1 MASLDEFNPTPT
13 NSIDDFKVGLPVTAP
28 VSNRASNVNIAAHAA
43 AMTNDPNAVVKT
55 FERSNAE
62 MDMTGKSQTATD
74 LVNVARDTAMGAN
87 KAALVSYLADPNVSD
102 LDKQKAASGVL
113 DKENSIYSTSNVLS
127 NLAIQAPAG
136 PSEPIET
143 ELARVSMADAINEV
157 NSYKRDKQALLNRE
171 AAKSDTG
178 TMAAFAGLVQT
189 LLVPGIAEGE
199 TASIVSQLT
208 GNTAS
213 AYASSFTLM
222 GGQKAGIREAIGQL
236 PPEKR
241 MEMVKQ
247 VVDIVN
253 AHPGIAIPGTEDF
266 ARLDSLRTYLEDGYH
281 NDFSE
286 VADNVVSVLDL
297 TVLGGVI
304 GRGVRGAGSVAEK
317 ALTGGR
323 YDRIAASNF
332 ERDAVRT
339 RVQPTT
345 VSQNYKDTNPAL
357 ATAAHEA
364 SAADSTGQAAEALYG
379 TSRADAVGS
388 DILPQVAKVDGSV
401 EAKVGRPE
409 SINDAA
415 ITPSADVMDFVN
427 HNGAIHYFEAEKRAM
442 RARTVNN
449 FEQARGMNARKEMFQ
464 VDSLPDGVGI
474 KAVYGP
480 AQGGFGTAEEA
491 MEMAKWSLR
500 ETGIDDSA
508 ITILKRDGDRYIPS
522 TVDEMN
528 ALRAPETLSERS
540 TPLRQAGEP
549 VATSRPF
556 YKTTGGDTRYIAP
569 SDSTIY
575 VSKEDAGRLRKAA
588 GTGRRSIV
596 YDARTDQAVVERGT
610 GSPAPESLVKA
621 SRTPEPGLVPV
632 DIGGKRPV
640 FGDEIVEVGDHPT
653 TSITSS
659 VKVTRRQTP
668 DFLVQVDHQ
677 YRFSPGDVAE
687 WAEADVKYNIFDRM
701 DALNGVADAGS
712 LQRHLLDAHSMLHP
726 NITLGANVVVDKA
739 AGLERELVEIGARNF
754 GDVFKTLPR
763 ERQSL
768 LDKMIKEA
776 NEQGLEFNYNKMVA
790 DGLNGE
796 EIKALRGWKEYWDTM
811 YHLENKDLVKS
822 LRAQNYHEF
831 VDEAAGGTRLFA
843 KPLVRTQLSGD
854 IKVYDHSLDQIRTMR
869 ADEVA
874 ELYAKDGVVARL
886 RQPVRVGDDAAE
898 MIVSVNAPG
907 KNYLRALTDNTQV
920 LNYRKGYYSVQYK
933 DPHFIVK
940 VEKNSRGEV
949 LYERAVAT
957 AGSARDADLMVG
969 RMKATDGKDYYRRGD
984 TKKVDMASNNYW
996 DLQQASGRSAQKIR
1010 GKRLEDATNN
1020 VMDPAM
1026 SNILSPTES
1035 MIAAARS
1042 VSRRVAM
1049 RDFNEAA
1056 KSRFMSQFEE
1066 FLPTGKYGQK
1076 VFPNNIKEIAHRGG
1090 KTPSQKDLA
1099 DARTTFEYIRYLE
1112 NGYIN
1117 HIDESYK
1124 AGFKMLAEI
1133 AGNAGLS
1140 KAEKLSAWVADSKG
1154 PSALGKNIAFNMY
1167 LATNPLRQ
1175 FVIQGH
1181 QAIQLTANFP
1191 RWVMGGR
1198 AVPQVSILTS
1208 FQMGYKPSKMLLDG
1222 AGLTME
1228 GAEKM
1233 YKAFRRTG
1241 QIAAIDKQNLIRGSL
1256 TDFADSQAAG
1266 AITRYATAPLN
1277 FMRKVGFDAGENV
1290 NTMTSW
1296 LAHRDQAIRAGED
1309 FSKAD
1314 VQDRVAGMAR
1324 NYTYNMNAAGD
1335 LPYNQNALSIL
1346 FQFQQ
1351 APHKA
1356 LTGMLTNRVLST
1368 AQKSRLLGFNA
1379 LMYGLPGAFLYT
1391 HFGDILPE
1399 DQASRDVL
1407 MEGLEGTMLNKLI
1420 ELSTGE
1426 KSRIDF
1432 DGLSPINMYGTTDF
1446 IHSLFTTDV
1455 GTIVAA
1461 SPSGSL
1467 FFGNNPRLTNFAKSS
1482 ARYFNLIDD
1491 YQDPTTFG
1499 RVANDFASMSS
1510 GYSNAFKA
1518 AYALKAGQ
1526 KISSAGGVTDSSV
1539 TRPEA
1544 IAATFGF
1551 GTMDEAQRRYVNDTT
1566 YKKSKAFEDD
1576 VKRTYKDLKQ
1586 HITKEGITPQEQEYF
1601 TKVFSEAWRVY
1612 GNDDYKARQIIM
1624 QELKKDAAAG
1634 DGRMYQSVMNMNGMI
1649 GTDQVK
1655 GLIKA
1660 MPGYDPA
1667 KQKAMLDTIDFMDSY
1682 KEEVK

>member
-28 VSNRASNVNIAAHAA
+28 VSNRPSNINIAAHAA

-87 KAALVSYLADPNVSD
+87 KAALVSYLADPKVSD

-136 PSEPIET
+136 PSEPVET

-189 LLVPGIAEGE
+189 LVPGIAEGE

-286 VADNVVSVLDL
+286 VADNVISVLDL

-304 GRGVRGAGSVAEK
+304 GRGVRGVGSVAEK

-508 ITILKRDGDRYIPS
+508 ITILQRQG
-522 TVDEMN
+522 
-528 ALRAPETLSERS
+528 SEYV
-540 TPLRQAGEP
+540 P
-549 VATSRPF
+549 VAKDQVKTDQIILDRRVELQGQEPSLVTS
-556 YKTTGGDTRYIAP
+556 
-569 SDSTIY
+569 S
-575 VSKEDAGRLRKAA
+575 AGTQTDIGSRVTVKRKA
-588 GTGRRSIV
+588 
-596 YDARTDQAVVERGT
+596 
-610 GSPAPESLVKA
+610 
-621 SRTPEPGLVPV
+621 
-632 DIGGKRPV
+632 
-640 FGDEIVEVGDHPT
+640 
-653 TSITSS
+653 
-659 VKVTRRQTP
+659 P

-831 VDEAAGGTRLFA
+831 VDETAGGTRLFA
-843 KPLVRTQLSGD
+843 KPLARTQVSGD

-874 ELYAKDGVVARL
+874 ELYTKDGVVARL

-957 AGSARDADLMVG
+957 AGSARDADLMVR
-969 RMKATDGKDYYRRGD
+969 RMTATDGKDYYRRGD

-1198 AVPQVSILTS
+1198 AVPEVSILTS

-1228 GAEKM
+1228 GAEEM

-1266 AITRYATAPLN
+1266 TITRYATAPLN

-1335 LPYNQNALSIL
+1335 LPYNQNSLSIL

>member
-1 MASLDEFNPTPT
+1 MASLDEFNPAPT
-13 NSIDDFKVGLPVTAP
+13 NSIDDFTVDKAITAP
-28 VSNRASNVNIAAHAA
+28 VSNRPSNVNIAAHAA
-43 AMTNDPNAVVKT
+43 AMVSDPNSVVKT
-55 FERSNAE
+55 FERANAE
-62 MDMTGKSQTATD
+62 MDMTGQSQAASD
-74 LVNVARDTAMGAN
+74 LVNTARDAAMGAN
-87 KAALVSYLADPNVSD
+87 KAALVSYLADPKVGD
-102 LDKQKAASGVL
+102 LEKQQAAAGVL
-113 DKENSIYSTSNVLS
+113 DKANSIYSTSNVLS
-127 NLAIQAPAG
+127 NLALQAPAG
-136 PSEPIET
+136 PNEPVET
-143 ELARVSMADAINEV
+143 EMGRVSMADAINEV
-157 NSYKRDKQALLNRE
+157 NAYKRDKQALLNRE
-171 AAKSDTG
+171 AAKGSDSTL
-178 TMAAFAGLVQT
+178 AAVAGLVQT
-189 LLVPGIAEGE
+189 LIPGFAEGE
-199 TASIVSQLT
+199 TGSISSQLS
-208 GNTAS
+208 GNTAGS
-213 AYASSFTLM
+213 YANAFTLM
-222 GGQKAGIREAIGQL
+222 GSEKANIREAINQL

-241 MEMVKQ
+241 MGMVKQ

-281 NDFSE
+281 SDFSE

-297 TVLGGVI
+297 TVLGGVVA
-304 GRGVRGAGSVAEK
+304 RGVRGLGSVAEK
-317 ALTGGR
+317 TLTGGR
-323 YDRIAASNF
+323 LDRIAASNF
-332 ERDAVRT
+332 ERDAVRS

-345 VSQNYKDTNPAL
+345 VSQNYKDTNPTL

-364 SAADSTGQAAEALYG
+364 AAADSTGQAAEALYG

-388 DILPQVAKVDGSV
+388 DILPQVGKVDGSV

-415 ITPSADVMDFVN
+415 ITPSAEVMDFVN
-427 HNGAIHYFEAEKRAM
+427 HNGAIHYWESEKRAM
-442 RARTVNN
+442 RAATVNN

-480 AQGGFGTAEEA
+480 PQGGFGTAEEA

-508 ITILKRDGDRYIPS
+508 ITILQRQGSEYVPVPKDQVK
-522 TVDEMN
+522 TT
-528 ALRAPETLSERS
+528 ETLLDSRIE
-540 TPLRQAGEP
+540 LRGQEP
-549 VATSRPF
+549 SL
-556 YKTTGGDTRYIAP
+556 
-569 SDSTIY
+569 
-575 VSKEDAGRLRKAA
+575 VSSSA
-588 GTGRRSIV
+588 GTQ
-596 YDARTDQAVVERGT
+596 T
-610 GSPAPESLVKA
+610 
-621 SRTPEPGLVPV
+621 
-632 DIGGKRPV
+632 DIGSRITVKR
-640 FGDEIVEVGDHPT
+640 
-653 TSITSS
+653 
-659 VKVTRRQTP
+659 RAP
-668 DFLVQVDHQ
+668 DFLVQVEHKST
-677 YRFSPGDVAE
+677 FSPGDVAE

-701 DALNGVADAGS
+701 DALNGAADAGS

-726 NITLGANVVVDKA
+726 NITLGANVAVDKA
-739 AGLERELVEIGARNF
+739 AGLERELVEIGAKNF
-754 GDVFKTLPR
+754 GDVFKTLPK

-776 NEQGLEFNYNKMVA
+776 NEQGLDFNYNKLVA
-790 DGLNGE
+790 DGLNGQ
-796 EIKALRGWKEYWDTM
+796 EIKALKGWREYWDSM
-811 YHLENKDLVKS
+811 YHLENKDLVRS
-822 LRAQNYHEF
+822 LRAQKYHEF
-831 VDEAAGGTRLFA
+831 VDESAGGTRLFA
-843 KPLVRTQLSGD
+843 KPLARTQVTGD
-854 IKVYDHSLDQIRTMR
+854 IKVYDHSLDEIRTMR

-874 ELYAKDGVVARL
+874 ELYAKDGTIAQL
-886 RQPVRVGDDAAE
+886 RSPVRVGDDAAE

-940 VEKNSRGEV
+940 VEKDSRGKV

-957 AGSARDADLMVG
+957 AGNAKDADLMVA

-984 TKKVDMASNNYW
+984 NKKIDMASNNYW

-1020 VMDPAM
+1020 ITDPAM

-1175 FVIQGH
+1175 FIIQGH
-1181 QAIQLTANFP
+1181 QAIQLAANFP
-1191 RWVMGGR
+1191 HWVVSGR
-1198 AVPQVSILTS
+1198 AVPQVSVLTS
-1208 FQMGYKPSKMLLDG
+1208 FQLGYKPSKMLLDG

-1228 GAEKM
+1228 GAESM
-1233 YKAFRRTG
+1233 YRAFQRTG

-1256 TDFADSQAAG
+1256 TDFADAQAAG
-1266 AITRYATAPLN
+1266 TITRYATAPLN
-1277 FMRKVGFDAGENV
+1277 FLRKVGFDAGENV

-1296 LAHRDQAIRAGED
+1296 LAHRDQAIRKGED

-1356 LTGMLTNRVLST
+1356 LTGMLTNRVLSK

-1391 HFGDILPE
+1391 HFGDILPD
-1399 DQASRDVL
+1399 DQKQRDVL

-1420 ELSTGE
+1420 EIGTGE
-1426 KSRIDF
+1426 QSRIDF

-1518 AYALKAGQ
+1518 AYALQAGQ
-1526 KISSAGGVTDSSV
+1526 KISSGGGITDSNV

-1544 IAATFGF
+1544 IAAMFGF

-1576 VKRTYKDLKQ
+1576 VKATYKDLKQ

-1634 DGRMYQSVMNMNGMI
+1634 DGRMYQSVMNMNGMV
-1649 GTDQVK
+1649 GTEQVK
-1655 GLIKA
+1655 GLVKA

-1667 KQKAMLDTIDFMDSY
+1667 KQKAMLDTIDFMNSY